1 VDRLIVNQISKP
13 KPYEPVLPYDRGVKR
28 TGLAAAAVVLVLAA
42 CSRPATTAFAAD
54 RALAHVAYL
63 ADPARGGRLSGSP
76 QLLESATYVADRFRE
91 IGLEPLGDNGTFL
104 EHFQMPLV
112 RMNALPT
119 LARIS
124 PSPKT
129 YRSRIDFSEYVS
141 GRAGAGDAE
150 GAITVVG
157 PGDRADF
164 TGVNLQGRI
173 ALLTGTPNGNPI
185 ELAYQQHATAALI
198 VVAHPE
204 IRSSYLPFLE
214 AVTIPAL
221 HISEAVADELIG
233 QSVRNVRGDV
243 DARVRIAVPLGPV
256 QQVDSVNVVGLLRG
270 SDSATAARAVL
281 VGGHLDG
288 LGTDPD
294 GTVFPGANDN
304 ASGVAITIEV
314 ARALAADRA
323 VLRQSI
329 VFVAFSGEEEG
340 YLGSSAYVQ
349 LMSAVPGRAQ
359 SIVAFL
365 NVDASGC
372 CGDALGASAES
383 ADLQAR
389 IRAAVERLGIKT
401 TVPTGGSDHQVFS
414 RARVPAVLVQWT
426 DPILHTPA
434 DGATVVDLRHLK
446 GTGDVVT
453 IVARELASSQ

>member
-1 VDRLIVNQISKP
+1 MGLSAAALIVLI
-13 KPYEPVLPYDRGVKR
+13 VG
-28 TGLAAAAVVLVLAA
+28 A
-42 CSRPATTAFAAD
+42 CSAPMTTAFSAD

-63 ADPARGGRLSGSP
+63 ADAARGGRLSGSP
-76 QLLESATYVADRFRE
+76 QLLDSASYVADRFRE

-112 RMNALPT
+112 RMNAMPT
-119 LARIS
+119 LVRIS
-124 PSPKT
+124 PSAKT
-129 YRSRIDFSEYVS
+129 YRPRIDFSEYVS
-141 GRAGAGDAE
+141 GRAGAGDTE
-150 GAITVVG
+150 GPITVVG

-164 TGVNLQGRI
+164 AGVNLQGRI
-173 ALLTGTPNGNPI
+173 ALLTGTPNGNPV
-185 ELAYQQHATAALI
+185 ELAYQQHATAALV

-204 IRSSYLPFLE
+204 IRFSYLPFLE
-214 AVTIPAL
+214 SVTIPVL
-221 HISEAVADELIG
+221 QISEVVADELVG
-233 QSVRNVRGDV
+233 QPVRNVRGDI
-243 DARVRIAVPLGPV
+243 DARVRMAVPLGPLGH
-256 QQVDSVNVVGLLRG
+256 VDSVNVVGLLRG
-270 SDSATAARAVL
+270 ADPTAAARAVM

-314 ARALAADRA
+314 ARALASSRA
-323 VLRQSI
+323 GLRQSV

-340 YLGSSAYVQ
+340 YLGSTAYVRQ
-349 LMSAVPGRAQ
+349 MAAVPGRAQ

-389 IRAAVERLGIKT
+389 VRAAVERLGIKT

-414 RARVPAVLVQWT
+414 RARVPSVLVQWT
-426 DPILHTPA
+426 DPILHTPG
-434 DGATVVDLRHLK
+434 DSTTVVDLRHLK

-453 IVARELASSQ
+453 IVAEELASGQ